1 MQPSLSM
8 QTTSGSCQTGSSL
21 QTGRAVLTFF
31 IGRAVFCGQTGRL
44 FQTGSLQIDT
54 FRRLRQG
61 TCHMLLGLAFA
72 SSLPAAE
79 KAAAAAGMEA
89 GERNGLATQ
98 YIEGLRKR
106 GWHDTVLETL
116 DRASEDPLASSEFLK
131 RVALE
136 RAITWAAMAKQTP
149 SRRKQAELISQA
161 TSEFLRYAE
170 DDPNTRHQVVA
181 LSQAGDLL
189 QQQARS
195 ALAAADRLPQQ
206 AGDQRQEQH
215 TKARSLMNQA
225 SEVLAELLTSCASQL
240 KSLPKAVALQN
251 DPAARSLQA
260 LLENKQAETQFQ
272 LAKLQMD
279 RADTYAQNSSNYTEA
294 LQAAAKDFK
303 KLQED
308 YKDKLIGFY
317 GRLYEGRCHQQ
328 LGQAKKALSSFDN
341 LIDQPIDHPD
351 FRRLVARAYRYRAEL
366 HLEDNNFEK
375 AIEECREWLNHS
387 RNDELEKP
395 EWLAV
400 MFRLANAYEA
410 QALTPAGSADAHRLR
425 SEAMELL
432 RKVARNSGEFQRQAR
447 AAIAPVGG
455 SSGTVAVRSF
465 DDAFSA
471 GKEALDQ
478 MNSSQLTAKLAAENN
493 PSAVGELQQ
502 QVTVFKSQAIH
513 YYETC
518 LKLTDRETPL
528 DQLISARYSLCWLY
542 WEADRPAE
550 AALIGEFLAQR
561 YPENQFA
568 PVAAKLALAAYERMY
583 HAARQQ
589 GAAES
594 TYEGEQLTSM
604 AQLLISRWPESEDAA
619 VAMNLLL
626 NIALRG
632 NRVAEAEAML
642 ERLPAA
648 SRAGAEL
655 SLGGS
660 LWTRYLQS
668 TSSSEGPP
676 TDEQQNLKQR
686 AIELLSGGFDSI
698 RKRGDPN
705 SSEAVNVL
713 YLSQA
718 LLAEGQFER
727 AVEVLEDPRAGPLT
741 LVQDN
746 AAAAKRKE
754 YVLEVY
760 KAALRAFVSIKPPQ
774 REKAQ
779 RIMESLESTIPSGA
793 NAGEQLTR
801 IYLSLGRQLQ
811 RQINEL
817 SAAGKAEQAQD
828 VAGAFGDLVKRV
840 TAQGGAGENWKL
852 QKWIAQTNHQ
862 LGKGLRGQS
871 AQRYYGQAESAWR
884 ALLAKAAKDPKF
896 APSEIAVLVVR
907 KQLGDCLQAQEKFAE
922 AFDEYTTL
930 LKQKPTMLEL
940 QQAAALALQ
949 AAGRDE
955 KNPEKLEQAIR
966 GALPQANNK
975 NLVWGWL
982 RLATIADSQKRKA
995 VQTAGASSPK
1005 ATKYHDLFFAAR
1017 LQVVQARFASA
1028 ELATGEKRKKQLDT
1042 AKQSLKSMQQLYPEL
1057 GGPRWKSQYLEL
1069 LKKIESASP

>member
-1 MQPSLSM
+1 MQPSVSM
-8 QTTSGSCQTGSSL
+8 QTTSVSC
-21 QTGRAVLTFF
+21 QTGRAVLTVF
-31 IGRAVFCGQTGRL
+31 IGRVVFIGRTVFCGQTGRL
-44 FQTGSLQIDT
+44 FQTGSVQINT

-61 TCHMLLGLAFA
+61 TCHVLLGLAFA

-79 KAAAAAGMEA
+79 KAAAAADTDP
-89 GERNGLATQ
+89 GEGNGLATQ

-116 DRASEDPLASSEFLK
+116 DRASEDPLASAEFLK
-131 RVALE
+131 RVAFE
-136 RAITWAAMAKQTP
+136 RAVSRAAMAKQTP
-149 SRRKQAELISQA
+149 SRRTQAELISQA

-170 DDPNTRHQVVA
+170 DNPNTRYQVEA

-189 QQQARS
+189 LQQARS
-195 ALAAADRLPQQ
+195 ALAAADQLPQQ

-225 SEVLAELLTSCASQL
+225 SEALRGLLTACASQL

-251 DPAARSLQA
+251 DPAARSLRA
-260 LLENKQAETQFQ
+260 LLQNKQAETQFQ

-279 RADTYAQNSSNYTEA
+279 RADTYAQNSGDYTEA

-328 LGQAKKALSSFDN
+328 LGQAKEALSSFDD

-366 HLEDNNFEK
+366 HLEDNNFEQ
-375 AIEECREWLNHS
+375 AIEECREWLNNS

-400 MFRLANAYEA
+400 IFRLANAYEA
-410 QALTPAGSADAHRLR
+410 QSLTPAGSADAKRLR

-455 SSGTVAVRSF
+455 GTVAVRSF

-502 QVTVFKSQAIH
+502 QVTVFESQAIH

-518 LKLTDRETPL
+518 LKLADRETPL
-528 DQLISARYSLCWLY
+528 DKLISARYSLCWLY

-583 HAARQQ
+583 HAAGQQ

-676 TDEQQNLKQR
+676 TDEQQKLKQR

-698 RKRGDPN
+698 RKRGNPN
-705 SSEAVNVL
+705 SREAVDVL

-746 AAAAKRKE
+746 AAAVKRKE

-779 RIMESLESTIPSGA
+779 RIMESLESTIPGGA

-801 IYLSLGRQLQ
+801 IYLSLGQQLH

-828 VAGAFGDLVKRV
+828 VAGAFEDLVKRV

-862 LGKGLRGQS
+862 LGKGLRGQA
-871 AQRYYGQAESAWR
+871 AQRYYGLAESACR

-907 KQLGDCLQAQEKFAE
+907 KQLGDCLQAQGKFAE

-940 QQAAALALQ
+940 QQAAASALQ

-982 RLATIADSQKRKA
+982 RLAGIADSQKRKA

-1017 LQVVQARFASA
+1017 LQVVQARLAAA

-1057 GGPRWKSQYLEL
+1057 GGPRWKSQYFEL
-1069 LKKIESASP
+1069 LKQIESASP